1 MTAADRPAG
10 ARSVIRPATVE
21 DAEAMGEVAGRSW
34 EETYRGM
41 IPDAVLDEWL
51 AEVGASWRKAL
62 ESRPADS
69 PARAWLAELEGRVVG
84 YATTSPGRDQFA
96 EPPAGSGELTNLYLD
111 PDVVGSGL
119 GRSLYEVAV
128 ADLAERGFEPLVVWA
143 FRNNARARGFYE
155 RMGLTVDI
163 DDATWELGGVACP
176 IVRFVAPL
184 SPAAGQ

>member
-1 MTAADRPAG
+1 MTAADRTAG
-10 ARSVIRPATVE
+10 AGLVIRPATAD
-21 DAEAMGEVAGRSW
+21 DADAMGEVAGRSW

-41 IPDAVLDEWL
+41 IPDAVLDEWI

-62 ESRPADS
+62 ESRPPES
-69 PARAWLAELEGRVVG
+69 PARAWLAEVDGRVVG

-111 PDVVGSGL
+111 PDVIGSGL

-128 ADLAERGFEPLVVWA
+128 ADLAERGFDPLVVWT
-143 FRNNARARGFYE
+143 FRDNGRARGFYE
-155 RMGLTVDI
+155 RMGLAVDI

-184 SPAAGQ
+184 APAGGQ